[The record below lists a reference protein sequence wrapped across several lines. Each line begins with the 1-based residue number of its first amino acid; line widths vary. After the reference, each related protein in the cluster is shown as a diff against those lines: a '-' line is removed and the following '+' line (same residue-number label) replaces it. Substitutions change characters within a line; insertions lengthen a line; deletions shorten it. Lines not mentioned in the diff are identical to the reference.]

1 MVTKGPTMTDRLRPR
16 LPLIALLAAIGLALG
31 CTQVPDSPGFD
42 NPLDPDGTHGDP
54 FNVTAFFL
62 AGGVTLTWT
71 ALDMPGV
78 AGYEILRSGSEDGP
92 FVVIGTVEHP
102 TVSYIDREFEPNLPN
117 FYKVRA
123 TDGQGNGTSISG
135 VAAARILAP
144 PRLTLTDT
152 TTSATRYLGLTLEVA
167 LGDSA
172 ALDSLPSFA
181 TAITVVFD
189 EEGAAALPWDLGP
202 APASDV
208 MKHVYVRVY
217 AAGIAGTVFHDSLKV
232 RFAPDLKLEGNPATL
247 ADRTPAL
254 RIIGPGVTQMR
265 FAPDRASLAA
275 AAWVPGAHTYED
287 HLLGEQLDSQ
297 LIFGEFACDFGFT
310 VIDSIAAVPDDLQPL
325 TLTVNGGAAAT
336 SALLVPLASDARAT
350 HMRFAETLPE
360 LGAASWQPYT
370 AQTTF
375 AHSACTGDPA
385 KTILAQ
391 YRNDWITANPVSGSF
406 QWLPPEALG
415 VTIAAPDT
423 VTGGE
428 AAAIAGTA
436 VAGTCGDPLD
446 LVEVDAGAGWQAAS
460 GLGTWTFAWTAP
472 AVADTTTITVS
483 ARVTAG
489 TGTSTD
495 THDIVVLPE

>member
-1 MVTKGPTMTDRLRPR
+1 MNDRLRPR
-16 LPLIALLAAIGLALG
+16 LPLIALLAAIALALG
-31 CTQVPDSPGFD
+31 CTQVPDPPGFD

-62 AGGVTLTWT
+62 AGAVVVTWT
-71 ALDMPGV
+71 ALDLPDV
-78 AGYEILRSGSEDGP
+78 AGYEILRSGNETGP
-92 FVVIGTVEHP
+92 YNVIGSVEHP
-102 TVSYIDREFEPNLPN
+102 TVSYADRDFAPNLPN

-123 TDGQGNGTSISG
+123 TDGLGNSTLISG
-135 VAAARILAP
+135 VAAARVLAP
-144 PRLTLTDT
+144 PRLTLADT
-152 TTSATRYLGLTLEVA
+152 STSATRHLALTLEVA

-172 ALDSLPSFA
+172 VLDSLPSFA
-181 TAITVVFD
+181 TAVTAVFD

-202 APASDV
+202 APANSV
-208 MKHVYVRVY
+208 WKHVYVRVY
-217 AAGIAGTVFHDSLKV
+217 AAGIAGTVFHDSIKV

-254 RIIGPGVTQMR
+254 RIIGHGVTQMR
-265 FAPDRASLAA
+265 FASDRASLGA
-275 AAWVPGAHTYED
+275 AAWLPGARTHED

-336 SALLVPLASDARAT
+336 SALLVPLACDARAT

-360 LGAASWQPYT
+360 LGAASWQPYA

-375 AHSACTGDPA
+375 AHSACTGNRA
-385 KTILAQ
+385 KTVWAQ
-391 YRNDWITANPVSGSF
+391 FRNDWLTADPVSGSF

-436 VAGTCGDPLD
+436 VAGTCGDPLN
-446 LVEVDAGAGWQAAS
+446 LVEVDAGAGWQAAN
-460 GLGTWTFAWTAP
+460 GLATWTFAWTAP
-472 AVADTTTITVS
+472 AVDDTTTITVS
-483 ARVTAG
+483 ARVSAGNDTA
-489 TGTSTD
+489 TD